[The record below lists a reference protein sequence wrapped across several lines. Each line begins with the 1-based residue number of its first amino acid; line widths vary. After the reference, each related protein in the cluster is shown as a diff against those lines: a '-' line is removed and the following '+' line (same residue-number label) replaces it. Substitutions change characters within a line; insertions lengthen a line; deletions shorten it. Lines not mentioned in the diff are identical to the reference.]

1 MAGALRY
8 HHLFMPAALR
18 TVVFAAAVVCAMF
31 VAPGRPEAQ
40 PKPARIV
47 AIADIHGALEPVVA
61 ILQSAGLIDARQR
74 WTGGRARLVQTGDF
88 LDRGEPVREVME
100 LLMRLEDEARRA
112 GGRVEILFGNH
123 EGMNV
128 LRDLRDVSP
137 DAYAGFAD
145 RNSESRR
152 ARAFSTH
159 ATLARRAGEELNRS
173 EWFRD
178 HPPGYIEYLEALGPS
193 GRFGRWIRSRKVVTE
208 VDGTIFMHAGIPV
221 QSASSLEEI
230 NRTVEREIRAFDD
243 AVETL
248 KRTDRIGPAA
258 TLQDVVNAAVEA
270 LNEVAALL
278 RDKKEPPPEVTQEY
292 VQRLQALLP
301 INQWTL
307 TSPEG
312 PLWYRGYATLGDD
325 AQPQI
330 DALLKRLGAARFAV
344 GHTPQIPG
352 EITARFGNRVFLMD
366 TGMLSSHYQG
376 GRPSALEIQG
386 GRVTA
391 IYTDGRQPL
400 VQ

>member
-1 MAGALRY
+1 M
-8 HHLFMPAALR
+8 
-18 TVVFAAAVVCAMF
+18 
-31 VAPGRPEAQ
+31 
-40 PKPARIV
+40 
-47 AIADIHGALEPVVA
+47 
-61 ILQSAGLIDARQR
+61 
-74 WTGGRARLVQTGDF
+74 
-88 LDRGEPVREVME
+88 
-100 LLMRLEDEARRA
+100 
-112 GGRVEILFGNH
+112 
-123 EGMNV
+123 
-128 LRDLRDVSP
+128 
-137 DAYAGFAD
+137 
-145 RNSESRR
+145 
-152 ARAFSTH
+152 
-159 ATLARRAGEELNRS
+159 
-173 EWFRD
+173 
-178 HPPGYIEYLEALGPS
+178 
-193 GRFGRWIRSRKVVTE
+193 
-208 VDGTIFMHAGIPV
+208 
-221 QSASSLEEI
+221 
-230 NRTVEREIRAFDD
+230 
-243 AVETL
+243 
-248 KRTDRIGPAA
+248 
-258 TLQDVVNAAVEA
+258 AVEA
-270 LNEVAALL
+270 LNDVAALL